1 MNKELINKI
10 LPYCGHGLKA
20 KYMDRDLQNM
30 STEYI
35 VDVGVSTSG
44 TNTICTERLCEIS
57 HDGTYHYKPILFPP
71 DCLNREIETE
81 YGKEIPLIEIAKIA
95 YPFEWYKWGIKEYR
109 AVYKVTSASVDT
121 NGDIIVDRLISSD
134 GFRVP
139 VKTYNQWQLFQHL
152 YSRHIAFNLD
162 PEEYISVESLKK
174 NPYAKEF

>member
-35 VDVGVSTSG
+35 VDVGVSTPG
-44 TNTICTERLCEIS
+44 TNMICAERLCEIS
-57 HDGTYHYKPILFPP
+57 RDRTYHYKPILFPL

-95 YPFEWYKWGIKEYR
+95 YPFEWYRWGIKEYR
-109 AVYKVTSASVDT
+109 AVDGVISVSMGT
-121 NGDIIVDRLISSD
+121 NGDIIVERTISSD
-134 GFRVP
+134 GFRRND
-139 VKTYNQWQLFQHL
+139 KTYNQWQLFQYL
-152 YSRHIAFNLD
+152 YPRHIAFNLE
-162 PEEYISVESLKK
+162 PEEYVSIESLKK